1 MKFDPSVSEPETNS
15 DANTAGSSDAGGGDV
30 LRLEL
35 VDLEGMDSKG
45 LFNLMFDILA
55 TRHILDGYMT
65 EALNRYGDLVGEGE
79 LRALCLQF
87 GMGRYLANREARTAG
102 ALRELPA
109 TVDAVKSGGFSI
121 DHARLLGESHG
132 RVPLTRAQEDEL
144 IDKAKTEDLDRF
156 RKTLARQEDDRR
168 CTDGEPRLD
177 QQRRRRKAAVF
188 NGDDAMVVLHAE
200 LDQVTG
206 ERVKTALD
214 GMCDRLFRDDS
225 KNGNDRTHQQRAA
238 DALAALITQTPGKN
252 PKTTDDTCGGH
263 GDDVAVQPTTLLVKV
278 DYDLLTG
285 QLKNAGLMD
294 DTPISMDELR
304 RIACD
309 AALIPAIFTAEGIP
323 LYLGRKQRSATQK
336 QKLALYA
343 RDKHCVNCGLRAT
356 ACDVH
361 HIKPWEHGGKTNINN
376 LVLLCPTCHTQT
388 HKHNPPPPTRRFK
401 QPIYSNVLL
410 ST

>member
-1 MKFDPSVSEPETNS
+1 M
-15 DANTAGSSDAGGGDV
+15 
-30 LRLEL
+30 
-35 VDLEGMDSKG
+35 
-45 LFNLMFDILA
+45 
-55 TRHILDGYMT
+55 
-65 EALNRYGDLVGEGE
+65 
-79 LRALCLQF
+79 
-87 GMGRYLANREARTAG
+87 
-102 ALRELPA
+102 
-109 TVDAVKSGGFSI
+109 
-121 DHARLLGESHG
+121 
-132 RVPLTRAQEDEL
+132 PLSRAQEDDL
-144 IDKAKTEDLDRF
+144 INKARTEDLDRF

-168 CTDGEPRLD
+168 GSDGESQLD

-188 NGDDAMVVLHAE
+188 NGDDGMVVLHDE

-225 KNGNDRTHQQRAA
+225 KVGSDRTHQQRAA

-252 PKTTDDTCGGH
+252 PKTGGTCGGH
-263 GDDVAVQPTTLLVKV
+263 VVVQPTTLVVKV

-285 QLKNAGLMD
+285 QLKNAGLID
-294 DTPISMDELR
+294 DTPIEIEELR

-309 AALIPAIFTAEGIP
+309 AALVPAIFTAEGIP

-361 HIKPWEHGGKTNINN
+361 HIKPWEHGGKTSINN
-376 LVLLCPTCHTQT
+376 LVLLCPTCHAET
-388 HKHNPPPPTRRFK
+388 HKQQPQPPSTPWARK
-401 QPIYSNVLL
+401 PIYSNVLL